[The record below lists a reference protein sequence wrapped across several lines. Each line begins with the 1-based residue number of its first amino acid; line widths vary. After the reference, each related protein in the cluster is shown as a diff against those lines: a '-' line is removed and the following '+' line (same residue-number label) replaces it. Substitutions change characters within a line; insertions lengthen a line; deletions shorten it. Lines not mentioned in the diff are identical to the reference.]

1 MLPEFLDFIKDS
13 CLCSYNAGF
22 DLGFLNSELG
32 IIGRRPLQEV
42 IVIDILRMARRLLPG
57 LQRYALWFVAEKL
70 GVQSRQEH
78 RAFSDVQLT
87 LEVFRWLKG
96 NLQGKGVVEFSIFSH
111 LFSINN
117 QKVNAVINQR
127 LAEIQEAINLGL
139 KLKIQY
145 LSGINGKV
153 SQRQVLPK
161 EIKQERNQFYLV
173 AFCFLRNEER
183 TFRVES
189 ILRLEVVA

>member
-1 MLPEFLDFIKDS
+1 MANHIDEIEFTIFDTETTGLDPQGGDRIVEIAGLRFKGDEQIATFHSLVDPGRPISSAAFAVNGITPQMLAGAPSSERVLPEFLDFIKDS

-78 RAFSDVQLT
+78 RAF
-87 LEVFRWLKG
+87 
-96 NLQGKGVVEFSIFSH
+96 
-111 LFSINN
+111 
-117 QKVNAVINQR
+117 
-127 LAEIQEAINLGL
+127 
-139 KLKIQY
+139 
-145 LSGINGKV
+145 
-153 SQRQVLPK
+153 
-161 EIKQERNQFYLV
+161 
-173 AFCFLRNEER
+173 
-183 TFRVES
+183 
-189 ILRLEVVA
+189 